1 MKRRKFIFLSA
12 AGFAVISL
20 PACNY
25 LIGDKIDNPLADPK
39 SLSLIWD
46 EKNILNIG
54 DKYKSLFPDESNEQS
69 LNKLLKGKTSNE
81 KELIEDLK
89 LRIKNDF
96 QNSNT
101 IMIDGWILSLT
112 ETRQCAL
119 YSIINSKIS

>member
-1 MKRRKFIFLSA
+1 MKRRKFVFLTA
-12 AGFAVISL
+12 AGFTFLAI
-20 PACNY
+20 PACDYIN
-25 LIGDKIDNPLADPK
+25 DEIDDPLTDPH

-46 EKNILNIG
+46 KQTILDIG
-54 DKYKSLFPDESNEQS
+54 KKYRSQFPNDDNEQS
-69 LNKLLKGKTSNE
+69 LSKLLKGKTSNE

-96 QNSNT
+96 QTSNT
-101 IMIDGWILSLT
+101 IVIDGWILSQT

>member
-1 MKRRKFIFLSA
+1 MKRRKFVFLTA
-12 AGFAVISL
+12 AGFTLLAI

-25 LIGDKIDNPLADPK
+25 INGEIDNSLADPQ

-46 EKNILNIG
+46 KQTILDIG
-54 DKYKSLFPDESNEQS
+54 KKYRSQFPKDDNEQS
-69 LNKLLKGKTSNE
+69 LSKLLKGKTSNE

-96 QNSNT
+96 QTSNT
-101 IMIDGWILSLT
+101 IIIDGWILSQT

>member
-1 MKRRKFIFLSA
+1 MKRRKFIFLTA
-12 AGFAVISL
+12 AGFTLLAL

-25 LIGDKIDNPLADPK
+25 INGEIDNSLADPQ

-46 EKNILNIG
+46 KQTILDIG
-54 DKYKSLFPDESNEQS
+54 KKYRSQFPNDDSEQS
-69 LNKLLKGKTSNE
+69 LSKLLKGKTSNE
-81 KELIEDLK
+81 KELIDDLK

-96 QNSNT
+96 QTSNT
-101 IMIDGWILSLT
+101 IVIDGWILSQT